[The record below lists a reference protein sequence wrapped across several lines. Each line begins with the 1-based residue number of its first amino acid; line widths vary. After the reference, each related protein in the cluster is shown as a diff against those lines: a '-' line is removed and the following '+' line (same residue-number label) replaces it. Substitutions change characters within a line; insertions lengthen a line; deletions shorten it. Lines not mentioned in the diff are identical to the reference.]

1 MGYKVCPYCGANLDA
16 GEKCDCRDEVATS
29 QQENGGGRNAR
40 SCMDENKKGGDL
52 T

>member
-1 MGYKVCPYCGANLDA
+1 MGYKVCPYCGASLDA

-29 QQENGGGRNAR
+29 QQENGGQNNR
-40 SCMDENKKGGDL
+40 SRMDKNKKEE